1 VNECAEAR
9 LNNCS
14 PNAKCIDKAVGYT
27 CRCVPG
33 FVDTS
38 PEGARQPGRICTQ
51 CGSYND
57 IPLIFSK
64 LLLSV
69 VNECATKQHDC
80 DANAIC
86 RDEPIGYRCQCPF
99 GFADA
104 SKNPSKPGRLCVQRK
119 LFVEL
124 S

>member
-1 VNECAEAR
+1 MPTLPRNDDELSLATIIAIVNECAEAR

-51 CGSYND
+51 
-57 IPLIFSK
+57 L
-64 LLLSV
+64 

-104 SKNPSKPGRLCVQRK
+104 SKNPSKPGRLCVQ
-119 LFVEL
+119 
-124 S
+124 